1 VSGPRHRAGL
11 VALLAAS
18 VVSTLGSMMSLV
30 AIPWLVLVTT
40 GSPADMGLVVAAG
53 TVPYLASSVFGTPLA
68 DRFGMRATAIGAD
81 TVSAVAT
88 AVIAISPGIGL
99 PAIAAMVGVSGLVRG
114 VGDRTKHVLLRP
126 AGEAAGTPVA
136 RVSSVYDGLS
146 NAATLAGAPLGGLIV
161 YWFGA
166 QAEVLVDA
174 ASFAVS
180 ALLVAVLTSPALE
193 PSAATGAERYLP
205 ALAAG
210 ARWLGRDRLLLLMV
224 GTVFFAN
231 VVNQATGSVFV
242 PLWVSEV
249 LHSPAALGLVFGA
262 VSAGAVLGNLVFTA
276 LAVKLSR
283 YAVFAVGM
291 AVSGAPRVLVLGL
304 SDQLTVVLT
313 VSFLCGVAVSAVN
326 PILGAKLYQRVP
338 DGFQTRVFGLVAA
351 IAYAGFPIGG
361 VLGGAAVAGFG
372 LHTAILLA
380 AGLYLV
386 ATLVPPMAYRVWRTR
401 CAPDRGAPAG
411 KT

>member
-1 VSGPRHRAGL
+1 L
-11 VALLAAS
+11 IALLAAS
-18 VVSTLGSMMSLV
+18 LVSTLGSMMSLV

-53 TVPYLASSVFGTPLA
+53 TVPYLTSSVFGTPLA
-68 DRFGMRATAIGAD
+68 DRLGMRVTAIVAD

-88 AVIAISPGIGL
+88 AVIAISPDVGL

-126 AGEAAGTPVA
+126 AGQAAGTHIA
-136 RVSSVYDGLS
+136 RVTSIYDGLS

-161 YWFGA
+161 FWFGA
-166 QAEVLVDA
+166 QAAVLVDA
-174 ASFAVS
+174 ASFAIS
-180 ALLVAVLTSPALE
+180 ALLVAVLTRPALE
-193 PSAATGAERYLP
+193 PPAPTGTERYLP

-210 ARWLGRDRLLLLMV
+210 ARRLGRDRLLLLMI

-231 VVNQATGSVFV
+231 IVNQAIGSVFV
-242 PLWVSEV
+242 PLWVSDV
-249 LHSPAALGLVFGA
+249 LHSPAALGIVFGA
-262 VSAGAVLGNLVFTA
+262 VSAGAILGNLVFTA

-283 YAVFAVGM
+283 YVVFAAGM
-291 AVSGAPRVLVLGL
+291 AISGAPRVLVLGL

-313 VSFLCGVAVSAVN
+313 VSFLCGVAASAVN
-326 PILGAKLYQRVP
+326 PILGAQLYERVP
-338 DGFQTRVFGLVAA
+338 DEFQTRVFGLVAA

-361 VLGGAAVAGFG
+361 VLGGAAVAGIG
-372 LHTAILLA
+372 LRPAILLA
-380 AGLYLV
+380 GGLYLV
-386 ATLVPPMAYRVWRTR
+386 ATLAPLLGYRAARTR
-401 CAPDRGAPAG
+401 CAPNRGAPAG